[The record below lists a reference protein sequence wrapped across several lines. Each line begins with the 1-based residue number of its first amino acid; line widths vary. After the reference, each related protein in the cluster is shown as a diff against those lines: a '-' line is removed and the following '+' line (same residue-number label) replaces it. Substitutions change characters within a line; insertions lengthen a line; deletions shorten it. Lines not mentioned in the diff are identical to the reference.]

1 MIPGT
6 SNHGLESDRKLSSFE
21 IVTCRNSF
29 DFPLFICPVCVFIST
44 YCNVLA
50 VASCRFR
57 IQKKAEQI
65 AVILPWEQGG
75 NRPPTSDK
83 PSNGLKSAKP
93 VNSSV
98 GGVGGSGFV
107 LNGSATSVNN
117 HYGRLESKLSG
128 GAIITN
134 MAATTN
140 IDNKVNTST
149 LCQC

>member
-1 MIPGT
+1 
-6 SNHGLESDRKLSSFE
+6 LKLSPAGIRLISSYFS
-21 IVTCRNSF
+21 VLS
-29 DFPLFICPVCVFIST
+29 VFLIST
-44 YCNVLA
+44 YCNVSA
-50 VASCRFR
+50 VAACRFR

-75 NRPPTSDK
+75 NRPPTNDK

-98 GGVGGSGFV
+98 GSIGGSGFV

-140 IDNKVNTST
+140 IDNKVNTAT

>member
-1 MIPGT
+1 MI
-6 SNHGLESDRKLSSFE
+6 SSYFSVLS
-21 IVTCRNSF
+21 
-29 DFPLFICPVCVFIST
+29 VCLIST
-44 YCNVLA
+44 YCNVSA
-50 VASCRFR
+50 VAACRFR

-75 NRPPTSDK
+75 NRPPTNDK

-98 GGVGGSGFV
+98 GGVGSIGGSGFV

-140 IDNKVNTST
+140 IDNKVNTTT